1 VQVKDERGKP
11 IPDVWVVASPV
22 DAAGESEMSMG
33 LWGGITN
40 PNGVY
45 GEPLRPGKYLV
56 VATRTWLNL
65 NTETVS
71 RLWRARANAT
81 PVEVGP
87 NADLHLTLAL
97 TKTE

>member
-1 VQVKDERGKP
+1 MR
-11 IPDVWVVASPV
+11 
-22 DAAGESEMSMG
+22 

-45 GEPLRPGKYLV
+45 GESLRPGKYLV
-56 VATRTWLNL
+56 VATHTWLNL
-65 NTETVS
+65 NTETVT

-81 PVEVGP
+81 PVEVVL
-87 NADLHLTLAL
+87 NADLHVTLAL